1 MIKKLTEELKKT
13 NQRLDEI
20 RIVSIEEME
29 HKLGKQV

>member
-13 NQRLDEI
+13 NQHLNEI

-29 HKLGKQV
+29 QKLTKQV